1 MCYGMTELSSTL
13 VDTLNRF
20 PTKLCGYVVF
30 TSTGVDNAGMLTKE
44 QAILFAGSQSDLAR
58 LLGISR
64 GAVLKWKKI
73 PQGRIYQL
81 MLLRP
86 QWFEIIK

>member
-1 MCYGMTELSSTL
+1 
-13 VDTLNRF
+13 
-20 PTKLCGYVVF
+20 
-30 TSTGVDNAGMLTKE
+30 MLTKE

-64 GAVLKWKKI
+64 GAVWKWKKI

>member
-1 MCYGMTELSSTL
+1 MARVSSTL
-13 VDTLNRF
+13 VDRRNTF

-30 TSTGVDNAGMLTKE
+30 TSTGVDNRRMLTKE

-64 GAVLKWKKI
+64 GAVWKWKSI
-73 PQGRIYQL
+73 PPGRIYQL